1 MLDLA
6 WPAAREQIDACDPV
20 RQLGRVSGLVGM
32 TIEVRGLAAPV
43 GSLCRVETGRRRPPV
58 PCEVVGFQ
66 AGKLLLMPYG
76 DLRGIAPGHVVAAV
90 SRRLSVPFGDGLLG
104 RVLNGLGEPID
115 GGPPLV
121 HLPRRPLGRAAPA
134 ALSRRRAAAPRETGV
149 RAIDAQVTAA
159 RGPRRVPLAGRGGGQ
174 VGLRRPSPAGAP
186 RAGGGAGGPG
196 GGGRPG
202 GGGGRG
208 ARGGRPPPAP
218 LETGIRAIDALVTA
232 ARGQRLGI
240 FAGSGV
246 GKSVLLGMLAR
257 NASVDVSVLALIGE
271 RGREVREFI
280 ERDLGPEGLARSVVV
295 VVTSDE
301 SAVMRTRGAETAMTI
316 AEGFRESDREVLLL
330 MDSATRYAMALREIG
345 LAAGEP
351 PTTKGYPPSVFAAL
365 PRLCERAGWSAV
377 NAITAFFTVL
387 IEGDDI
393 QDPVGDAMRS
403 ILDGHVMLS
412 RDLARE
418 GHYPAIDVLGSVS
431 RLRNDVLPP
440 VSRQAGDLV
449 MRWLKSLE
457 ENRDL
462 VNIGAY
468 VPGSDPLLD
477 TALARRARMRDFL
490 TQEIGERVDTAQS
503 LRDLHQVAA
512 TEAA

>member
-1 MLDLA
+1 MSTA
-6 WPAAREQIDACDPV
+6 WTGIEKAVQAANPV
-20 RQLGRVSGLVGM
+20 RQVGRVTDLVGM
-32 TIEVRGLAAPV
+32 VIEAGGLEAPV
-43 GSLCRVETGRRRPPV
+43 GSLCRIETSRHEPPV
-58 PCEVVGFQ
+58 LCEVVGFRNS
-66 AGKLLLMPYG
+66 GLLVM
-76 DLRGIAPGHVVAAV
+76 
-90 SRRLSVPFGDGLLG
+90 PFGDMRGVARGNRVTLVSSSLTIPFGPQLLG
-104 RVLNGLGEPID
+104 RVIDGLGRPLD
-115 GGPPLV
+115 GGPSLA
-121 HLPRRPLGRAAPA
+121 HLPRVRLGGAAPA
-134 ALSRRRAAAPRETGV
+134 AMTRRRTNG
-149 RAIDAQVTAA
+149 
-159 RGPRRVPLAGRGGGQ
+159 PLA
-174 VGLRRPSPAGAP
+174 
-186 RAGGGAGGPG
+186 
-196 GGGRPG
+196 
-202 GGGGRG
+202 
-208 ARGGRPPPAP
+208 
-218 LETGIRAIDALVTA
+218 TGIRSIDSMITV
-232 ARGQRLGI
+232 ARGQRLGV

-246 GKSVLLGMLAR
+246 GKSVLLGMMAR
-257 NASVDVSVLALIGE
+257 ESAAEVNVLALIGE

-301 SAVMRTRGAETAMTI
+301 SAVMRAKGAETAMTL
-316 AEGFRESDREVLLL
+316 AESFRDTDRDVLFM

-377 NAITAFFTVL
+377 NAMTAFFTVL

-418 GHYPAIDVLGSVS
+418 NHYPAIDVLGSIS
-431 RLRNDVLPP
+431 RMRSEIMEQGDIDASGQVLRWMK
-440 VSRQAGDLV
+440 A
-449 MRWLKSLE
+449 LE

-477 TALARRARMRDFL
+477 EALRRRDDIRGFL
-490 TQEIGERVDTAQS
+490 VQGMNEKAGFDDS
-503 LRDLHQVAA
+503 LGGLRRLSGRA
-512 TEAA
+512 